1 MKKKLVA
8 TVIAAALVASVGI
21 GSTLAYLHDVTDTP
35 AINTFTIGDVEID
48 LDEPAWQPVKGEDM
62 LPGATVNK
70 NPIVTNVGQTEAF
83 IGIRVD
89 GMEEL
94 AAQGF
99 LVKSNSNNAELDAK
113 YENDDLTDESAMF
126 AWNPLYILVDKNGV
140 AVTTATENVLTYG
153 ELDAL
158 DGDTLYFAYEAAIA
172 AGAQTEPLFDTVK
185 LDTDVLGATKSYTIV
200 KHFVKIV
207 DGEKVVM
214 DPDTN
219 GLYAE
224 EPAKEDGKY
233 IYKFSVAEAEEV
245 NGKPVYYDTYAAAK
259 AQIDLMEKDTAKTGY
274 EFNME
279 IKAAAIQSV
288 NGSDPAWVV
297 GATAKWY
304 PELPSKFFETE

>member
-48 LDEPAWQPVKGEDM
+48 LDEPSWQPVKGEDM

-94 AAQGF
+94 VAQGF
-99 LVKSNSNNAELDAK
+99 LVKSDSNSAELDAK
-113 YENDDLTDESAMF
+113 YDTEDKLTGASAMF
-126 AWNPLYILVDKNGV
+126 AWNPLYTLVDATG
-140 AVTTATENVLTYG
+140 AVVEAGKDNILTYG
-153 ELDAL
+153 EMVAL
-158 DGDTLYFAYEAAIA
+158 AGDTLYFAYEAAIA
-172 AGAQTEPLFDTVK
+172 AGAQTESLFDTVK
-185 LDTDVLGATKSYTIV
+185 LDTDVLGATNAYTIV
-200 KHFVKIV
+200 KHFV
-207 DGEKVVM
+207 DAEGKVM
-214 DPDTN
+214 NPDSN
-219 GLYAE
+219 GLYAT
-224 EPAKEDGKY
+224 EPAKENGEY
-233 IYKFSVAEAEEV
+233 IYKFSVEQAEKV
-245 NGKPVYYDTYAAAK
+245 NGEPVYYDTYAAAK
-259 AQIDLMEKDTAKTGY
+259 AQIDLMEKDTTKTGY

-288 NGSDPAWVV
+288 NGSDAENWKVDKVSTWYSKLP
-297 GATAKWY
+297 TA
-304 PELPSKFFETE
+304 FFN

>member
-35 AINTFTIGDVEID
+35 TINTFTIGDVEID
-48 LDEPAWQPVKGEDM
+48 LDEPSWQPVKGEDM

-94 AAQGF
+94 VAQGF
-99 LVKSNSNNAELDAK
+99 LVKSNSNNAALDAVYDK
-113 YENDDLTDESAMF
+113 DGKLTGASAMF
-126 AWNPLYILVDKNGV
+126 AWNPLYTLVDAAGV

-153 ELDAL
+153 ELAAL
-158 DGDTLYFAYEAAIA
+158 DVDTLYFAYEKAIA
-172 AGAQTEPLFDTVK
+172 AGAQTESLFDTVK
-185 LDTDVLGATKSYTIV
+185 LDTDVLGATSSYTIV
-200 KHFVKIV
+200 KHFV
-207 DGEKVVM
+207 DADRKVM
-214 DPDTN
+214 NPDDN
-219 GLYAE
+219 GLYAT

-233 IYKFSVAEAEEV
+233 IYKFSVAEAEKV
-245 NGKPVYYDTYAAAK
+245 NGETVYYDTYAAAK
-259 AQIDLMEKDTAKTGY
+259 AQIDLMEKDTTKTGY

-288 NGSDPAWVV
+288 NGSDAENWKVDKVSTWYSKLP
-297 GATAKWY
+297 TA
-304 PELPSKFFETE
+304 FFN